1 MIGPILRKNETLL
14 RGDLLLTLYIMYE
27 LSKGE
32 ESFYFPYLSIL
43 PEPGSVSQWTDEQL
57 RGLQNDALF
66 LKAKNRLTML
76 RKTFNNTILKI
87 CQENPEV
94 MPLELFTYENF
105 LFAWYSVQAR
115 AFGKRLPW
123 TAMVPFADC
132 LNHSNLQTKYDYDVG
147 NNGLFRLYPSGSNHY
162 PRGSEVFNSYGRRH
176 NENLLMDYG
185 FAMLDNQWE
194 VVDVTLSL
202 ERDEENYTTK
212 RGLLFSLLGLHHYSV
227 LSLQRGAFPLE
238 ALAFMRIVHATATE
252 VEELEAFGS
261 PIPKPGQWRQETSFL
276 KIARNVG
283 GEEEAEAVAQEH
295 EQVTSRR
302 AVFSAAHVLSL
313 RNELRAT
320 RALLDLLIALTEE
333 WQTTVA
339 EDEAKLVQLSEE
351 AAMAKA
357 EGGLYEDGSTS
368 DANWRTVCAVTYR
381 LTRKRIVNAT
391 IDKLRVVIL
400 HLSLVERDGLAA
412 LSPSPGAAESLIDR
426 IVATA
431 PHQLDVKN
439 YKATLVYVEN
449 LCAL

>member
-1 MIGPILRKNETLL
+1 
-14 RGDLLLTLYIMYE
+14 MYE

-32 ESFYFPYLSIL
+32 ESFYFPYLQIL

-76 RKTFNNTILKI
+76 RKTFNNTIFKI
-87 CQENPEV
+87 CEENPDV
-94 MPLELFTYENF
+94 MPMELFTYENF

-147 NNGLFRLYPSGSNHY
+147 NNGMFRLYPSGSNHY
-162 PRGSEVFNSYGRRH
+162 PRGAEVFNSYGRRH

-185 FAMLDNQWE
+185 FAMLDNQWDA
-194 VVDVTLSL
+194 VDVTLSL
-202 ERDEENYTTK
+202 ERGEENYMTK
-212 RGLLFSLLGLHHYSV
+212 RGLLFSLLGLHQYSV

-238 ALAFMRIVHATATE
+238 ALAFMRIVHATAAE
-252 VEELEAFGS
+252 VEELEAFRS
-261 PIPKPGQWRQETSFL
+261 PIPQPGQWRQDTSFL
-276 KIARNVG
+276 NIARSVG
-283 GEEEAEAVAQEH
+283 GGEGEGEGEEQAP
-295 EQVTSRR
+295 RR

-333 WQTTVA
+333 WQTTVV
-339 EDEAKLVQLSEE
+339 EDEAMLEQLNEE

-357 EGGLYEDGSTS
+357 DGGLYDDGSTGN
-368 DANWRTVCAVTYR
+368 ANWRAVCAVTYR
-381 LTRKRIVNAT
+381 LTRKRIVNVT
-391 IDKLRVVIL
+391 IDKLRVVVM
-400 HLSLVERDGLAA
+400 HLSLVERDGLAG
-412 LSPSPGAAESLIDR
+412 LPLTGPGAAESLLDR

-439 YKATLVYVEN
+439 YKAALVYVGN